1 MQTLTTTER
10 GKNTSAVFLPKSKHQ
25 PFFAPAKVQ
34 PKLTIGAIDDTYE
47 READAMAD
55 RVMQMPSTLG
65 ANSFFKPAN
74 AKTLQRKCSGCEQE
88 DKKNH
93 LMRKESGIS
102 SGLSVSSS
110 FASSLSASKGGGS
123 PLPKATKNFMET
135 AFRTDFS
142 SVKIHADSQASE
154 MSKRINAKA
163 FTYGNNIYFREG
175 QYNTLSREGKQL
187 LAHELTHVVQQGG
200 GPRSVQR
207 TPAHTYTFIS
217 RGSYGS
223 TSPGFRRPSCSAGA
237 AAGTSTIIAGSA
249 TPTVTVFPNGTY
261 SVRRNDGVLKTAI
274 CGRLAAGLA
283 LTQAHEDSHAA
294 GARTG
299 VSTANAAQGL
309 PRNYP
314 DAAACSAALPG
325 ILTAWN
331 TTVDTAWANEVTHGP
346 GTNQPT
352 AQTFTEENAAGTC
365 TFT

>member
-1 MQTLTTTER
+1 MQTLTTNEKS
-10 GKNTSAVFLPKSKHQ
+10 KNTSAAFLPKSKHQ

-34 PKLTIGAIDDTYE
+34 PKLTIGAVDDPHE

-55 RVMQMPSTLG
+55 RVMRMPSTLEV
-65 ANSFFKPAN
+65 NSFFKPAN
-74 AKTLQRKCSGCEQE
+74 STTLQRKCSGCEQE
-88 DKKNH
+88 EKRKH
-93 LMRKESGIS
+93 IMRKESGIN
-102 SGLSVSSS
+102 SGMSVSSS
-110 FASSLSASKGGGS
+110 FTSSLSASKGGGS

-142 SVKIHADSQASE
+142 SVKIHTGSQASE
-154 MSKRINAKA
+154 LSKRINAKA
-163 FTYGNNIYFREG
+163 FTNGNNIYFREG
-175 QYNTLSREGKQL
+175 QYNTASGEGKKL

-200 GPRSVQR
+200 SLRRVQR
-207 TPAHTYTFIS
+207 TPAYTYTFIS
-217 RGSYGS
+217 RGSYGA

-237 AAGTSTIIAGSA
+237 AAGTSTLVAGSA
-249 TPTVTVFPNGTY
+249 TPTVTVYPNGTY
-261 SVRRNDGVLKTAI
+261 SVRRNDGVLKTAT
-274 CGRLAAGLA
+274 CARLAAGLA

-299 VSTANAAQGL
+299 VTTANAAQGL
-309 PRNYP
+309 PRNFP

-331 TTVDTAWANEVTHGP
+331 TTVDTAWANEVSHGP